1 MKNIKF
7 IIFFALVFISVSIYS
22 NPKHIPVFYNGDRD
36 SLLFDGAEESSDVIK
51 ISDESCRIIVNYAVD
66 ASGEI
71 LKRKIS
77 NICGQRDT
85 GWVAKHADTLKA
97 RDMLQEGTAVKTGPN
112 GEISILLITGDSKA
126 DVITEFALGPN
137 STLNLPILTDLC
149 TAMKKKLDIGQMK
162 VDLKKG
168 KILVNMGEKANQII
182 QDLHQLTHDVGLMVF
197 NTANSIINDLH
208 TQFSIEVSASGN
220 DTADIIKVY
229 EGKVKVS
236 VPYTGQNKGEGKSK
250 AQEMQQLTQDY
261 KDGKITMEE
270 LQKKLKEETQNMVNT
285 AENILPVTVE
295 VGNKCTNSNGVLK
308 VEPIESNDDRWWENI
323 INK

>member
-1 MKNIKF
+1 MKKF
-7 IIFFALVFISVSIYS
+7 TPYLFVSILFM
-22 NPKHIPVFYNGDRD
+22 VFSMSANAAPRINFFFNNND
-36 SLLFDGAEESSDVIK
+36 SLLFDGEEESYDVIK
-51 ISDESCRIIVNYAVD
+51 LSDASCRIIVNYAVD

-77 NICGQRDT
+77 NICGERDT

-97 RDMLQEGTAVKTGPN
+97 RDMLQEGTTVKTGPN
-112 GEISILLITGDSKA
+112 GEISILMITGDSKA

-149 TAMKKKLDIGQMK
+149 TAMQKKLDIGQMK

-168 KILVNMGEKANQII
+168 KIFVNMGEKANQII
-182 QDLHQLTHDVGLMVF
+182 QDFHRLSHDVGLMVF
-197 NTANSIINDLH
+197 NTANSIVNDLH
-208 TQFSIEVSASGN
+208 TQFSIEVSTDGN
-220 DTADIIKVY
+220 DTSDIIKVY

-236 VPYTGQNKGEGKSK
+236 VPYTGQHKGEGKTK

-270 LQKKLKEETQNMVNT
+270 LQKKMKEATQNMVNT
-285 AENILPVTVE
+285 AENMLPVTVE

-308 VEPIESNDDRWWENI
+308 IEPIESSDDRWWESI